1 LTGARVAPLAGTTQ
15 GFSSGAAAVLVGS
28 NAKSSPNTAALIFGS
43 LIFEESAICISPY
56 QPADASLGRN
66 SGRYNPAYY
75 CHSESFPVS
84 LNTAP
89 YSYHPA

>member
-1 LTGARVAPLAGTTQ
+1 MRAVSRAGYGIFAPCHTLKAAENRPSRVPSWH
-15 GFSSGAAAVLVGS
+15 GFYL
-28 NAKSSPNTAALIFGS
+28 ALIFGS